1 MVNYRK
7 ILGMKFDGISQRT
20 ISSSTGHSRNT
31 IAEVVQRAKERGLRD
46 LEDAM
51 NNQWL
56 ATYLFPEKQAIEKGY
71 CPVDF
76 EWVHKELQKKNVTL
90 TLLHHEYAS
99 SAREGGK
106 VPYAYRTFAE
116 KYGNFAKKHKLTMPI
131 RRKPGEILEVDWA
144 GTTLK
149 IMDNSTG
156 EIIPAYV
163 FIATLPYSQLSY
175 VEAFL
180 DMKSTSWLR
189 AHIRAFEYFGG
200 VPEVL
205 VPDNLKTGVTKP
217 LRGEPVINEAYRE
230 LADYYRAVVV
240 PSRVRKP
247 KDKASVEG
255 TVGYIS
261 RQIIASLRNYQCFH
275 LEDLNARIFEKLEEI
290 NTMNFQ
296 KREGSRFKVFEE
308 EEKSHLHPLPPTRF
322 KMTEWATAKVQPNYH
337 VQVDYKFYSVPYEY
351 VREDVDVRITADVI
365 ELYFKDVR
373 IASHPRKKKSED
385 PYATNPD
392 HMPDNHRLYL
402 DHNPEN
408 IRKWAK
414 NIGPNME
421 RLVEHILKTN
431 VEKKALNILN
441 GLKSLAS
448 KRTATELEEATKTL
462 MKISSHPTIAVLK
475 SILERQKKKQ
485 MKNEQVHESKTED
498 YGFVRGANYF
508 GRNEK

>member
-1 MVNYRK
+1 MINYRK
-7 ILGMKFDGISQRT
+7 ILGMEFDGISQRT

-31 IAEVVQRAKERGLRD
+31 VAEVVQRAKERGLKG
-46 LEDAM
+46 LEETM

-56 ATYLFPEKQAIEKGY
+56 GTYLFPEKQAIEKGY

-90 TLLHHEYAS
+90 MLLHHEYAS
-99 SAREGGK
+99 AAREGGK

-116 KYGNFAKKHKLTMPI
+116 KYGHFAKKHKLTMPI

-156 EIIPAYV
+156 EVIPAYV

-180 DMKSTSWLR
+180 DMKSPSWLR
-189 AHIRAFEYFGG
+189 AHIHAFEYFGG
-200 VPEVL
+200 VTEVL

-217 LRGEPVINEAYRE
+217 RRGDPLINEAYRE

-296 KREGSRFKVFEE
+296 KREGSRYKVFEE
-308 EEKSHLHPLPPTRF
+308 EEKSYLHPLPPTRY
-322 KMTEWATAKVQPNYH
+322 KMTEWATAIVNPNYH
-337 VQVDYKFYSVPYEY
+337 AQVGYNFYSVPYEY
-351 VREDVDVRITADVI
+351 VREEVDIRITADLI

-373 IASHPRKKKSED
+373 IASHPRKKKSEH

-392 HMPDNHRLYL
+392 HMPDNHRIYL
-402 DHNPEN
+402 DHNPTN
-408 IRKWAK
+408 LRKWAVT
-414 NIGPNME
+414 IGPNTE
-421 RLVEHILKTN
+421 RFVEHILKTN

-441 GLKSLAS
+441 GLKNIAS
-448 KRTATELEEATKTL
+448 KKTDTELEEATKTL
-462 MKISSHPTIAVLK
+462 MKISSHPTVAVLK

-485 MKNEQVHESKTED
+485 MDKQLVRESPTED
-498 YGFVRGANYF
+498 HGFTRGATYF
-508 GRNEK
+508 GRDKK

>member
-1 MVNYRK
+1 MINYRK
-7 ILGMKFDGISQRT
+7 ILVMGVDGISQRT

-31 IAEVVQRAKERGLRD
+31 VAEVLQRANQKGIKN
-46 LEDAM
+46 LEEAM
-51 NNQWL
+51 NNEWL
-56 ATYLFPEKQAIEKGY
+56 ETYLFPEKQAVEKGY

-99 SAREGGK
+99 ISREGGK

-116 KYGNFAKKHKLTMPI
+116 KYGKYAKKHKLTMPI

-144 GTTLK
+144 GSTLK
-149 IMDNSTG
+149 ITDNVTG
-156 EIIPAYV
+156 EVIPAYV

-180 DMKSTSWLR
+180 DMKSSSWLQ
-189 AHIRAFEYFGG
+189 AHIHAFEYFGG
-200 VPEVL
+200 VTEVI
-205 VPDNLKTGVTKP
+205 VPDNLKTGVTTARRGYP
-217 LRGEPVINEAYRE
+217 LINEAYRE
-230 LADYYRAVVV
+230 LADYYRTVVV

-247 KDKASVEG
+247 KDKPSVEG

-290 NTMNFQ
+290 NTTDFQ
-296 KREGSRFKVFEE
+296 KREGNRRNVFEE

-351 VREDVDVRITADVI
+351 VRENVDVRMTADLI
-365 ELYFKDVR
+365 ELYFKEVR
-373 IASHPRKKKSED
+373 IASHPRKKKADDRYS
-385 PYATNPD
+385 TNPD

-408 IRKWAK
+408 NRKWARD
-414 NIGPNME
+414 IGQNME
-421 RLVEHILKTN
+421 CLVEHIMN
-431 VEKKALNILN
+431 ANAEKMALNILSTLRN
-441 GLKSLAS
+441 IAS
-448 KRTATELEEATKTL
+448 RRTSAELEEAAKTL
-462 MKISSHPTIAVLK
+462 LEISSNPTVAVYK

-485 MKNEQVHESKTED
+485 KNKERIHETQTED
-498 YGFVRGANYF
+498 YGFVRGAEYF
-508 GRNEK
+508 GRNGQ

>member
-1 MVNYRK
+1 MINYRK
-7 ILGMKFDGISQRT
+7 ILEMGLEGISQRT

-31 IAEVVQRAKERGLRD
+31 VADVVKRAKDKGFNE
-46 LEDAM
+46 LEEPM
-51 NNQWL
+51 NNHWL
-56 ATYLFPEKQAIEKGY
+56 ETYLFPEKQAIEKGY
-71 CPVDF
+71 SPVDF

-99 SAREGGK
+99 SARLAGK

-144 GTTLK
+144 GATLK
-149 IMDNSTG
+149 ITDNSTG
-156 EIIPAYV
+156 EILSAYV

-180 DMKSTSWLR
+180 DMKSVSWLR
-189 AHIRAFEYFGG
+189 AHIHAFEYFGG
-200 VPEVL
+200 VAEVL

-217 LRGEPVINEAYRE
+217 HRGEPVINEAYRE

-275 LEDLNARIFEKLEEI
+275 IEDLNARILEKLEEI
-290 NTMNFQ
+290 NRMDFQ
-296 KREGSRFKVFEE
+296 KREGSRLKVFEE
-308 EEKSHLHPLPPTRF
+308 EEKSHLHPLPATRF
-322 KMTEWATAKVQPNYH
+322 KMTEWATAKVQLNYH
-337 VQVDYKFYSVPYEY
+337 VQVDRNFYSVPYEY
-351 VREDVDVRITADVI
+351 VREDVDVRITADLI
-365 ELYFKDVR
+365 ELYFKEVR
-373 IASHPRKKKSED
+373 IASHPRKQKAENDYS
-385 PYATNPD
+385 TNSD
-392 HMPDNHRLYL
+392 HMPDNHRRYL
-402 DHNPEN
+402 DHNPAN
-408 IRKWAK
+408 NRKWALE
-414 NIGPNME
+414 IGPNME
-421 RLVEHILKTN
+421 CLVEHILKTN

-441 GLKSLAS
+441 GLRNLAS
-448 KRTATELEEATKTL
+448 RKTGTELEEAAKTL
-462 MKISSHPTIAVLK
+462 LEISSHPTVAVLK

-485 MKNEQVHESKTED
+485 MKNEQVHESRTED